1 MKKKKKKKK
10 IILIII
16 IVGIIIGLLLIAK
29 HLYYKMNTN
38 DIKVV
43 DKIDNYGYSLEDR
56 DTKLFKEN
64 YNSLKDVLN
73 KSEINYEDYA
83 KYEASLFIIDLY
95 TINNKVNKYDIPSL
109 DYLYSDAIDNFKLKI
124 MDSMYRY
131 LKNNSDNSRNQE
143 LPEVKS
149 INITDTKKTT
159 YKIGDTTYDAYEIS
173 LTWDYVKDLGYDTK
187 GKVIIINKDNKL
199 YVVEYTNS

>member
-109 DYLYSDAIDNFKLKI
+109 DYLYPDAIDNFKLKI